1 MSTREIKDLSKA
13 DGLRIRAMFVEH
25 GHGKAAQR
33 IVSRAFNVTESNAAI
48 LAEAY
53 ESPMSV
59 TESAPPPTAALSA
72 AETFR
77 IQAAETLVK
86 RANAAE
92 ADMHNASLQELTA
105 WAQLAVPR

>member
-1 MSTREIKDLSKA
+1 M
-13 DGLRIRAMFVEH
+13 
-25 GHGKAAQR
+25 
-33 IVSRAFNVTESNAAI
+33 
-48 LAEAY
+48 
-53 ESPMSV
+53 
-59 TESAPPPTAALSA
+59 SA

-105 WAQLAVPR
+105 WAQRAVPRRAHILGMSRVGRGGVPSSGGGGSFNSSMPVAAGRS